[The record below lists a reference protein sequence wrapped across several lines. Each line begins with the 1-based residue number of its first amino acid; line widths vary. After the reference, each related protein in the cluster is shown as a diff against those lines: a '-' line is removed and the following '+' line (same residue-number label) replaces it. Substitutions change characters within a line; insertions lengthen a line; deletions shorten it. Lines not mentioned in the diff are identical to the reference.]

1 MSGRSPRIISIKG
14 TKLGTWFEGSLVKL
28 NENGV
33 PIEFYV
39 AKHDYEPEL
48 NGSGR
53 TLLVRKDCYA
63 KSVFGTNTAY
73 AGNTLDSLLNNT
85 YLQLLEQ
92 RIQTLIGT
100 TTFYYTVGNGD
111 STLTTLSRAV
121 FALSISELGRNTNNA
136 NVEGSELPNY
146 ETLRKSDN
154 SHWTR
159 TPMKTSASTA
169 YYFTAAGTRSSDT
182 VNTNDYARPAFTL
195 PADIMVLEDGTI
207 A

>member
-14 TKLGTWFEGSLVKL
+14 TKLGTWLEGSLVKL

-53 TLLVRKDCYA
+53 TLLVRKDCYD
-63 KSVFGTNTAY
+63 SCVFGTTTAY

-154 SHWTR
+154 NHWTR
-159 TPMKTSASTA
+159 TPMKTSTSTA
-169 YYFTAAGTRSSDT
+169 YYFTAAGTRNSDT
-182 VNTNDYARPAFTL
+182 INTNYHARPAFTL
-195 PADIMVLEDGTI
+195 PAEIMVLEDGMI